1 MLIYTRSMYHKLQ
14 KKMNYQFFF
23 NKNTIFD
30 YSIFLIMILISVYNF
45 IPLHGDHN
53 LTATSLIAGV
63 LAAML
68 HVISG
73 PDHLA
78 AVTPFAIESKKKA
91 WKVGLFWGIG
101 HLLGMLSIGVLFYLF
116 REFIPLEEISGY
128 SEKLVGVILVGLGIW
143 IFYKLFT
150 EEKKHTHTH
159 IHNDKNPVIHKHPHT
174 HNKFTSH
181 KHKHNNINQSVWASL
196 SVGVIHGFAGIAHF
210 LLLLPVLGFASKM
223 ESVNYIFG
231 FGIGTITAMVAY
243 AIVVGKIASLAK
255 EGHNNHFF
263 KGVRLV
269 GGLFA
274 FIIGVYWII
283 VS

>member
-1 MLIYTRSMYHKLQ
+1 MQLLSYL
-14 KKMNYQFFF
+14 N
-23 NKNTIFD
+23 
-30 YSIFLIMILISVYNF
+30 L

-53 LTATSLIAGV
+53 ITATSLVAGL

-101 HLLGMLSIGVLFYLF
+101 HLLGMLSIGFLFYIF
-116 REFIPLEEISGY
+116 RDFIPLEIISGY
-128 SEKLVGVILVGLGIW
+128 SEKLVGVILIGLGVW
-143 IFYKLFT
+143 IFYKLFS
-150 EEKKHTHTH
+150 EAKNHKHTH
-159 IHNDKNPVIHKHPHT
+159 IHNDENPVIHSHAHEHTQKLT
-174 HNKFTSH
+174 HNHNH
-181 KHKHNNINQSVWASL
+181 KNLSQNIWASL

-210 LLLLPVLGFASKM
+210 LLLLPVLGFSSKM
-223 ESVNYIFG
+223 ESVNYILG
-231 FGIGTITAMVAY
+231 FGLGTILAMVSY
-243 AIVVGKIASLAK
+243 AIVVGKIASIAK
-255 EGHNNHFF
+255 KDHNENFF

-283 VS
+283 IS